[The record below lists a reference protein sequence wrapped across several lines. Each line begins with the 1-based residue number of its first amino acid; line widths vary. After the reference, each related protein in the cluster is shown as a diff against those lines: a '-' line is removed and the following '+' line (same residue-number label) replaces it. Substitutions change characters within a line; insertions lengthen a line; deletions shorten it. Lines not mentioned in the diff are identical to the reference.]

1 MSESP
6 PSHSQQHG
14 IEQQLA
20 DYAMIFDMLGLL
32 TGITKEDAAIS
43 KIMELFTMLF
53 APQSLVYLSIR
64 DGKTAKIKTS
74 PSSLSMDDDQ
84 TKHLSAFP
92 NGSSWADW
100 KNGFS
105 LAIQHSGQTLGVVAI
120 DELLFVER
128 KRHYLNLALA
138 MAPMLALVISNARNF
153 QEKEQLIFELQGAL
167 TKVKTLSGLLPIC
180 ASCKKI
186 RDDSGYWNR
195 IESYIGKH
203 ADVQFSHGICPDCAR
218 KLYPELFEEEGA
230 EEAILPQ

>member
-1 MSESP
+1 
-6 PSHSQQHG
+6 
-14 IEQQLA
+14 
-20 DYAMIFDMLGLL
+20 MIFDMLGLL
-32 TGITKEDAAIS
+32 TGIRRESEAIS

-53 APQSLVYLSIR
+53 APQSLVYVAIR
-64 DGKTAKIKTS
+64 DGKTLEVKAN
-74 PSSLSMDDDQ
+74 PSTLEVDDAMVKRLQ
-84 TKHLSAFP
+84 AFP
-92 NGSSWADW
+92 AGSTWTDS

-105 LAIQHSGQTLGVVAI
+105 IAIQHADKNLGVVALE
-120 DELLFVER
+120 DLLFVER

-218 KLYPELFEEEGA
+218 ELYPELFEEKGT
-230 EEAILPQ
+230 EETVFSE